1 MSKIATVSIAIVL
14 LLLCGAARAQETR
27 LRKLQLAY
35 GAASSS
41 RIPYWV
47 AKEAKLY
54 EKYGLDAN
62 LVFISGAPVAL
73 NALLAGDVQMV
84 ATSGV
89 AGISLAAQGGPIAII
104 ANIGPTPYKLVA
116 HPSIKSIDALKGKF
130 VGTDRVGG
138 ATDFALR
145 DLLPQLGLVPSKDVQ
160 LLATGLSSSAERVLL
175 IHRGKIDATLAVLDN
190 VLKMELKGYKVNILA
205 DVLEHGVYASG
216 GDLMTSRPFL
226 KQNRETAKAFL
237 QALCEAIWLARKDKE
252 LVLRVY
258 RKYLKT
264 DEAVLLESIYNNY
277 VLGVIQTKPYPD
289 EKGMQRTIDL
299 LAPTNPH
306 LKGQRVANFI
316 DDSLLKEIEREG
328 FFARLYR

>member
-1 MSKIATVSIAIVL
+1 MLKIAAVATAIVFL
-14 LLLCGAARAQETR
+14 LWCAAAQAQDKR
-27 LRKLQLAY
+27 LRRVNFAY

-41 RIPYWV
+41 RIPYWI

-54 EKYGLDAN
+54 EKYGLDTS

-73 NALLAGDVQMV
+73 NALVAGDVHMA

-89 AGISLAAQGGPIAII
+89 AAISLAAQGGPIAII
-104 ANIGPTPYKLVA
+104 ANVGPTPYKLVA
-116 HPSIKSIDALKGKF
+116 HPSIASIAGLKGKII
-130 VGTDRVGG
+130 GTDRTGG
-138 ATDFALR
+138 ATDFALQ
-145 DLLPQLGLVPSKDVQ
+145 DLLPQLGLIPGKDVQ
-160 LLATGLSSSAERVLL
+160 LLSTGLSSSAERVLL

-190 VLKMELKGYKVNILA
+190 VLKMGLQGYKVNILA

-216 GDLMTSRPFL
+216 GDLISSRSFL
-226 KQNRETAKAFL
+226 KENRETAKAFL
-237 QALCEAIWLARKDKE
+237 HALCEAIWLARKDKE

-264 DEAVLLESIYNNY
+264 NDAVLLESIYNNY
-277 VLGVIQTKPYPD
+277 VLGVIQSKPFPD
-289 EKGMQRTIDL
+289 ERGMQRTIDF
-299 LAPTNPH
+299 LAATTPH
-306 LKGQRVANFI
+306 LKGQKVASFI